1 MPITTLGG
9 VLNDAK
15 EDGFGPGADGR
26 PPTITYA
33 QAMQT
38 MGVLNALG
46 IYGEVF
52 ENQEGLFANY
62 VLPDISSTNERLYVL
77 FYNGDYRDLA
87 ALTVLLD
94 KNPKTEVVKRLFDE
108 LGMYN
113 ASIIS
118 IPVVRIVLEATL
130 AKLFNS

>member
-1 MPITTLGG
+1 MPSVFT
-9 VLNDAK
+9 DAK
-15 EDGFGPGADGR
+15 EDGFGPGVDGR
-26 PPTITYA
+26 QPTITYA

-52 ENQEGLFANY
+52 ENQEGLFADY
-62 VLPDISSTNERLYVL
+62 VLPDISSTNERLYIL

-94 KNPKTEVVKRLFDE
+94 KNPKTQVVKRLFDE
-108 LGMYN
+108 LGMYSRDFTN
-113 ASIIS
+113 
-118 IPVVRIVLEATL
+118 IPSVRAAIESELK
-130 AKLFNS
+130 KLFS

>member
-1 MPITTLGG
+1 MPI
-9 VLNDAK
+9 VFEDKN
-15 EDGFGPGADGR
+15 EDGFGSGPDNR
-26 PPTITYA
+26 QPTITYA

-52 ENQEGLFANY
+52 ENQEGPFADY
-62 VLPDISSTNERLYVL
+62 VLPDTSSTNERLYVL
-77 FYNGDYRDLA
+77 FYNGNYRDLA

-94 KNPKTEVVKRLFDE
+94 KMPKTEVVKRLFDE

-113 ASIIS
+113 ASIIN